1 MSHKIMDV
9 KNTPSY
15 NFTGLFYLYA
25 LEFQKRRFHTLTE
38 VSEPGEEELG
48 ALHVYPF
55 GKDR

>member
-1 MSHKIMDV
+1 MDV